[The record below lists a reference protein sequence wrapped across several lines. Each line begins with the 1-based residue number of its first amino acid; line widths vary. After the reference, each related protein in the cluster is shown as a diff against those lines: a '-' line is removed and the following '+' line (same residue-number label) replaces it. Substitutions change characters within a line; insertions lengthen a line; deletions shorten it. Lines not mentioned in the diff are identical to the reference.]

1 MRAAKT
7 VAKVLKVLVLTVLI
21 AAICLGSVRAASGS
35 EGAMRVT
42 AHFDNGVGLYEGN
55 AVSVL
60 GMPVGEVE
68 TIAPKGTY
76 VEVVMTIEG
85 DVKIPAGVD
94 AVTVSTSILTDR
106 HIELSPAYTGGPVL
120 RNNDFIGLERTK
132 TPVEFDR
139 LLAMAD
145 DLAIELEGDG
155 EGAGPVAQLLDV
167 GSAITDGN
175 GQDMRAAM
183 GELAK
188 ALRLGSDGGAETR
201 NAITTVVDNLSLLTE
216 AAARNDGQIREFGSA
231 VGQLS
236 GILADQELGTGDTGA
251 RINEILLQAEGLLR
265 NNQGTLN
272 STVADSEIL
281 VKTLA
286 DYRRELAEFLDVT
299 PMLLDNAYAAVD
311 QENRVARVHAQ
322 LDKVFFDGQLL
333 KEVCNVLGL
342 RQLGCATGTLS
353 DFGPD
358 FGITDMLE
366 GMAGLAK

>member
-1 MRAAKT
+1 MRASKT
-7 VAKVLKVLVLTVLI
+7 VAKVVVLVVLI
-21 AAICLGSVRAASGS
+21 AAVCFGSVRAATAS
-35 EGAMRVT
+35 EGSIRVT
-42 AHFDNGVGLYEGN
+42 AQFDNGVGLYEGN
-55 AVSVL
+55 SVSVL
-60 GMPVGEVE
+60 GMPVGKVE
-68 TIAPKGTY
+68 TISPKGTY
-76 VEVVMTIEG
+76 VEVVMSIEG
-85 DVKIPAGVD
+85 GVTIPAGVD

-120 RNNDFIGLERTK
+120 KNNDFIGLDRTK

-155 EGAGPVAQLLDV
+155 EGAGPVAELLDV

-175 GQDMRAAM
+175 GQDMRAAL

-188 ALRLGSDGGAETR
+188 ALRLGADGGAETR
-201 NAITTVVDNLSLLTE
+201 DAITTIVDNLSVLTE
-216 AAARNDGQIREFGSA
+216 AAARNDGQIRDFGSA
-231 VGQLS
+231 VSQLS
-236 GILADQELGTGDTGA
+236 GILADQDLGSGDTGA
-251 RINEILLQAEGLLR
+251 QINEILLQAEDLLR
-265 NNQGTLN
+265 TNQGNLN
-272 STVADSEIL
+272 STVTDSNVL

-299 PMLLDNAYAAVD
+299 PLLLDNAYAAVD